1 MNRIAAPTATTA
13 ASQPG
18 PQAAHDGEHQPGRE
32 PDARADEGQ
41 HGQHVGELPARRA
54 DIELRPVKNVACSL
68 KACSHSSKEE
78 GRAIGGSLGLVMMGQ
93 I

>member
-1 MNRIAAPTATTA
+1 
-13 ASQPG
+13 
-18 PQAAHDGEHQPGRE
+18 
-32 PDARADEGQ
+32 
-41 HGQHVGELPARRA
+41 
-54 DIELRPVKNVACSL
+54 VKNVACSL